1 MEIIKK
7 ILSVIGIIALAFIVL
22 IMIADDDTTPTQQPG
37 SVIDEQGDS
46 AVDEGKSGDSEENE
60 GYYTL
65 VFEDGSS
72 VDIAKPHTIANDFY
86 NNMNDQRLESIF
98 TSIYEYDHIEDG
110 ADVYITDI
118 PDSEQTLREMIK
130 EPYTVGSIFHFSLEL
145 YSGPEGNG
153 LLAGD
158 LQGDNSLDNLII
170 IDPSYLDESVND
182 FMGGE
187 IVTFDAVYAGLDI
200 DSDPTFIALNMAQ

>member
-37 SVIDEQGDS
+37 NSVIDEQGDS

-72 VDIAKPHTIANDFY
+72 IDILKPHTISDDIY
-86 NNMNDQRLESIF
+86 SNMNDQRLESIF
-98 TSIYEYDHIEDG
+98 SSIYSYNYEKDN
-110 ADVYITDI
+110 AYITDI
-118 PDSEQTLREMIK
+118 PDNEQTLREMIK
-130 EPYTVGSIFHFSLEL
+130 EPYTIGSIFHFDMQVTGNPGVIGTV
-145 YSGPEGNG
+145 SGYV
-153 LLAGD
+153 
-158 LQGDNSLDNLII
+158 QGDDSLGMMDM
-170 IDPSYLDESVND
+170 DTSYIEDEKYD
-182 FMGGE
+182 LMDGD
-187 IVTFDAVYAGLDI
+187 IVAFDAVYAGLDI
-200 DSDPTFIALNMAQ
+200 ASTPVFIALNMAQ

>member
-65 VFEDGSS
+65 VFKDGSS
-72 VDIAKPHTIANDFY
+72 VDILKPHTISDDIY
-86 NNMNDQRLESIF
+86 SNMNEQRLNSIF
-98 TSIYEYDHIEDG
+98 TSIYNYNYKRD
-110 ADVYITDI
+110 DVYIAYI
-118 PDSEQTLREMIK
+118 PDSEQVLRDMIK
-130 EPYTVGSIFHFSLEL
+130 EPYTIGSIFHFDMQVTGNPGVIGTV
-145 YSGPEGNG
+145 SGYV
-153 LLAGD
+153 
-158 LQGDNSLDNLII
+158 QGDDSLGMMDM
-170 IDPSYLDESVND
+170 DTSYIEDEKYD
-182 FMGGE
+182 LMDGD
-187 IVTFDAVYAGLDI
+187 IVAFDAVYAGLDI
-200 DSDPTFIALNMAQ
+200 ASTPVFIALSMNVQ